1 MKTLRLIISVGIS
14 LCLASVSGVVMA
26 GILDNAHNFGTGG
39 GCASCHKLHN
49 ANGGG
54 ESGPLWDHETTTA
67 TFTLYSSNTL
77 NATINSPSDFGSK
90 LCLSCHDGTVA
101 IDSFGGATGTT
112 FITGPSNLDI
122 NLSNDHPIS
131 FIYNTA
137 LANTDGGLK
146 DPESADSGLGGTIQ
160 EDLLVTDMVECT
172 SCHNIHGSNT
182 KLLVMSNA
190 GSDLCLTCH
199 AK

>member
-14 LCLASVSGVVMA
+14 LCLASVSGVVMT
-26 GILDNAHNFGTGG
+26 GILDNAHNFGND
-39 GCASCHKLHN
+39 GCVNCHTLHN

-54 ESGPLWDHETTTA
+54 GSGTLWDHETTTA

-112 FITGPSNLDI
+112 FITGASNLGID
-122 NLSNDHPIS
+122 LSNEHPIS

-137 LANTDGGLK
+137 LANADGGLK
-146 DPESADSGLGGTIQ
+146 DPASADSGLGGTIQ
-160 EDLLVTDMVECT
+160 EDLLVNNLLECN

-182 KLLVMSNA
+182 KLLVKSNA